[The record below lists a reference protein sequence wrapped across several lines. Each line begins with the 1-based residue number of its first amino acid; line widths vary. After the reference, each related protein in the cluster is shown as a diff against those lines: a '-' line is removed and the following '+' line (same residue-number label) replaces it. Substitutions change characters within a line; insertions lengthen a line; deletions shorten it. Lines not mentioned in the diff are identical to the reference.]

1 MDLLKWLKEERPD
14 VLDELWFQADQ
25 VRRAQVGDDVFLRGL
40 MEISNCCVRQCQYC
54 GLRAAN
60 RELNRY
66 RMTAEEIIDCARAA
80 VGFGYG
86 TVVLQAGEDPGITR
100 EWMENVI
107 KLIKNECGLAITLS
121 LGERSIADLA
131 AWRRAGADR
140 YLLRF
145 ETSDRKL
152 FQRIHPSSELGGN
165 PDIDRI
171 FLLKELRRLGYEV
184 GSGVMVGIP
193 GQTYRTLAA
202 DLELFRELDLDMV
215 GIGPFIPHPATPLGK
230 IPLSDHE
237 DQVPRTELMTYK
249 MLALARLV
257 VPRAN
262 IPSTTALA
270 TLNLAN
276 GRELGL
282 QRGANILM
290 PNITPPRCRV
300 HYEIYPAKACINET
314 ADQCHGCMRRRI
326 ESIGRKIGQGPG
338 GARNRAG

>member
-1 MDLLKWLKEERPD
+1 MNLLNWLKEERTD
-14 VLDELWFQADQ
+14 VLNELWLRADQ
-25 VRRAQVGDDVFLRGL
+25 IRRTQVGNNVFLRGL

-60 RELNRY
+60 RELSRY
-66 RMTAEEIIDCARAA
+66 RMTVEEIIHCARAA
-80 VGFGYG
+80 VDFGYG

-107 KLIKNECGLAITLS
+107 KLIKSECGLAITLS

-131 AWRRAGADR
+131 AWRQAGADR

-152 FQRIHPSSELGGN
+152 FQRIHPSLDPQGN
-165 PDIDRI
+165 LETDRV

-193 GQTYRTLAA
+193 GQAYQTLVA

-230 IPLSDHE
+230 TPLPNGE
-237 DQVPRTELMTYK
+237 DQVPNTELMTYK

-290 PNITPPRCRV
+290 PNITPLRYRV

-338 GARNRAG
+338 GARDRDS